1 MHRVR
6 IGDWVPSPI
15 KSIASDSLST
25 KIAVGRTDGDIE
37 ICDSANKW
45 YTQARISGQKDF
57 QLQSL
62 LWSTMKE
69 EQGRLFGVSLRG
81 FLFEVSFDSSMVHCS
96 HCFLG

>member
-15 KSIASDSLST
+15 KSIASDLFST
-25 KIAVGRTDGDIE
+25 KIAVGRVDGDIE
-37 ICDSANKW
+37 ICDSASKW
-45 YTQARISGQKDF
+45 YVQARISGQKDF

-62 LWSTMKE
+62 LWSSVKE

-81 FLFEVSFDSSMVHCS
+81 FIFEVC
-96 HCFLG
+96 